1 MAVSSSA
8 EDYLEALF
16 QLESQGRKLTV
27 TALADRLNRTKG
39 TVVTALKKLA
49 EQGLVVHRSY
59 GEISLTDR
67 GREIGWRI
75 DMKHE
80 CLTGFFH
87 DLLKVD
93 KRKAE
98 DIACLI
104 EHHLDGGAAEKF
116 FNLVAFLTT
125 AQEKSE
131 SFSAELSA
139 ALRETPALPVPLT
152 LFKGKKAIVCRGEY
166 AGAVIENVT
175 AEKCHINGRP
185 VALSPDDFA
194 KIWVKPQ

>member
-1 MAVSSSA
+1 MTVSAST

-16 QLESQGRKLTV
+16 RLESQGKKLTV
-27 TALADRLNRTKG
+27 TALAEQLKRTKG
-39 TVVTALKKLA
+39 TVVTAVKKLA
-49 EQGLVVHRSY
+49 EQGFAEHQSY
-59 GEISLTDR
+59 GEISLTDK

-87 DLLKVD
+87 DLLKID

-125 AQEKSE
+125 AREKSE

-152 LFKGKKAIVCRGEY
+152 LFKGKKATVCRGEY
-166 AGAVIENVT
+166 TGAVIENVT
-175 AEKCHINGRP
+175 AETCDIDGRQVP
-185 VALSPDDFA
+185 LSPDDFF
-194 KIWVKPQ
+194 KIWVKP

>member
-1 MAVSSSA
+1 M
-8 EDYLEALF
+8 EALF
-16 QLESQGRKLTV
+16 RLESQGKKLTV
-27 TALADRLNRTKG
+27 TALAEQLKRTKG
-39 TVVTALKKLA
+39 TVVTAVKKLA
-49 EQGLVVHRSY
+49 EQGFAEHQSY
-59 GEISLTDR
+59 GEISLTDK

-125 AQEKSE
+125 AREKSE

-152 LFKGKKAIVCRGEY
+152 LFKGKKATVCRGEY
-166 AGAVIENVT
+166 TGAVIENVT
-175 AEKCHINGRP
+175 AETCDINGRQ
-185 VALSPDDFA
+185 VALSPEDFF
-194 KIWVKPQ
+194 KIWVKP

>member
-1 MAVSSSA
+1 MTVSAST

-16 QLESQGRKLTV
+16 RLESQGKKLTV
-27 TALADRLNRTKG
+27 TALAEQLKRTKG
-39 TVVTALKKLA
+39 TVVTAVKKLA
-49 EQGLVVHRSY
+49 EQGFAEHQSY
-59 GEISLTDR
+59 GEISLTDK

-152 LFKGKKAIVCRGEY
+152 LFKGKKATVCRGEY
-166 AGAVIENVT
+166 TGASIENIT
-175 AEKCHINGRP
+175 AESCKINGRQ
-185 VALSPDDFA
+185 VALSPEDFST
-194 KIWVKPQ
+194 IWVKP

>member
-16 QLESQGRKLTV
+16 QLESQGKKLTV
-27 TALADRLNRTKG
+27 TALADKLNRTKG

-59 GEISLTDR
+59 GEIVLTDQ

-75 DMKHE
+75 DAKHE
-80 CLTGFFH
+80 CLTGFFNE
-87 DLLKVD
+87 LLEIEKS
-93 KRKAE
+93 KAE
-98 DIACLI
+98 EIACLI
-104 EHHLDGGAAEKF
+104 EHCLDGGAAEKF

-125 AQEKSE
+125 AQEQNKP
-131 SFSAELSA
+131 FAAELAA

-152 LFKGKKAIVCRGEY
+152 LFKGEKAVVCRGKY
-166 AGAVIENVT
+166 AGAVIENIT
-175 AEKCHINGRP
+175 ADSCCVNGRQ

-194 KIWVKPQ
+194 GIWVKPQ

>member
-1 MAVSSSA
+1 MTVSAST

-16 QLESQGRKLTV
+16 RLESQGKKLTV
-27 TALADRLNRTKG
+27 TALAEQLKRTKG
-39 TVVTALKKLA
+39 TVVTAVKKLA
-49 EQGLVVHRSY
+49 EQGFAEHQSY
-59 GEISLTDR
+59 GEISLTDK

-75 DMKHE
+75 EMKHE

-125 AQEKSE
+125 AREKSE

-166 AGAVIENVT
+166 TGAVIENVT
-175 AEKCHINGRP
+175 AETCDIDGRQ
-185 VALSPDDFA
+185 VALSPDDFF
-194 KIWVKPQ
+194 KIWVKP

>member
-27 TALADRLNRTKG
+27 TALAEQLNRTKG

-49 EQGLVVHRSY
+49 EQGFVVHRSY
-59 GEISLTDR
+59 GEIVLTDK

-75 DMKHE
+75 DTKHE
-80 CLTGFFH
+80 CLTGFFNG
-87 DLLKVD
+87 LLEIEKE
-93 KRKAE
+93 KAE
-98 DIACLI
+98 EIACLI
-104 EHHLDGGAAEKF
+104 EHHLEGGAAEKF
-116 FNLVAFLTT
+116 FNLVAFLTA

-131 SFSAELSA
+131 SFAAELAA

-152 LFKGKKAIVCRGEY
+152 LFKGKKAVVCRGKY
-166 AGAVIENVT
+166 TGAIIENIT
-175 AEKCHINGRP
+175 AETCNINGRQ
-185 VALSPDDFA
+185 VALSPEDFST
-194 KIWVKPQ
+194 IWVKS